1 MIPRLPSYPM
11 PTPDTLP
18 AQRVPWTPDPARAA
32 LLVHDLQAYFLDF
45 YDPAQPPIP
54 DLLRAVADLTAHART
69 LGIPVVYTA
78 QPGAQDPADRALL
91 TDFWGPGLPDD
102 PAVTRIHPL
111 VAPRPG
117 DTVLTKWR
125 YSAFQRTP
133 LREHLRGWGRDQLLI
148 CGVYANI
155 GCLLSAADAFMQDVQ
170 PFLIADALA
179 DFSEAEHRRAL
190 EYGAARCAGITH
202 AAALLTLGGAAET
215 VNRWTPTRVRAEVA
229 AALGVPEADLR
240 GDDDLLLLGLDSI
253 RLMLLTEDWQRAGLR
268 VTYADVAA
276 RPTLEALTDLLC
288 AAGAR

>member
-45 YDPAQPPIP
+45 YDPARPPIP
-54 DLLRAVADLTAHART
+54 NLLRAVADLTAHARA

-133 LREHLRGWGRDQLLI
+133 QM
-148 CGVYANI
+148 
-155 GCLLSAADAFMQDVQ
+155 ST
-170 PFLIADALA
+170 
-179 DFSEAEHRRAL
+179 
-190 EYGAARCAGITH
+190 CA
-202 AAALLTLGGAAET
+202 GGAAT
-215 VNRWTPTRVRAEVA
+215 SCSSAACTRTSAACSAPPTRSCRTCS
-229 AALGVPEADLR
+229 R
-240 GDDDLLLLGLDSI
+240 S
-253 RLMLLTEDWQRAGLR
+253 
-268 VTYADVAA
+268 
-276 RPTLEALTDLLC
+276 
-288 AAGAR
+288 

>member
-18 AQRVPWTPDPARAA
+18 EQRVPWTPDPARAA
-32 LLVHDLQAYFLDF
+32 LLVHDLQTYFLDF

-54 DLLRAVADLTAHART
+54 ELLRGVADLTVHART

-78 QPGAQDPADRALL
+78 QPGAQDPTDRALL

-102 PAVTRIHPL
+102 AALTRIHPL
-111 VAPRPG
+111 VAPQPG

-133 LREHLRGWGRDQLLI
+133 LRDHLRGWGRDQLLI

-179 DFSEAEHRRAL
+179 DFNEAEHRRAL